1 MKITCQNSAHG
12 TAEDPISAALCGII
26 PPQWFAQWKTKK
38 ITQWTPQKVVWVSIV
53 MHWLPEQGLRE
64 RFEKAKIIVAI
75 LHPRWKLPKS
85 YSAFQ
90 SAQSTVWECLGKAL
104 TQKLRPD
111 ASWNAHW
118 LTDGWL
124 VLAVDGTQITCPRTE
139 DLEDIDAKFSGQSQ
153 SCPHAFQTT
162 LMHVGTGLPWD
173 FRVGP
178 GLASERRHLDDMLPG
193 LPENSLL
200 TADAG
205 FISFNLC
212 HALMSSGKSFVLR
225 AAGNM
230 RLVEGLSKHCG
241 DVSHLQHVD
250 LVCLWPKED
259 NDRQPVLLR
268 RVTVMGACGIPIVL
282 LTNILDPHVLSDE
295 TLQSIYRL
303 RWGIEIHFR
312 TFKQTWNFTKLNSR
326 TPATVLC
333 EQRWRVIS
341 MWFLQWLGARA
352 LADAGESPRRLSGA
366 SLRRAIRARLDD
378 VTSGK
383 RGGMLSTSLSACLVD
398 CYVRTSSKT
407 RRKWPAKRKM
417 KHPTPPKLRT
427 ASTTEI
433 ATAKQ
438 LGFRLTL

>member
-1 MKITCQNSAHG
+1 M
-12 TAEDPISAALCGII
+12 
-26 PPQWFAQWKTKK
+26 
-38 ITQWTPQKVVWVSIV
+38 TP
-53 MHWLPEQGLRE
+53 G
-64 RFEKAKIIVAI
+64 
-75 LHPRWKLPKS
+75 
-85 YSAFQ
+85 
-90 SAQSTVWECLGKAL
+90 G
-104 TQKLRPD
+104 
-111 ASWNAHW
+111 AHW

-124 VLAVDGTQITCPRTE
+124 VLAVDGTKIKCPRTE
-139 DLEDIDAKFSGQSQ
+139 ELEDIDAKFCGQSQ

-173 FRVGP
+173 VRVGP
-178 GLASERRHLDDMLPG
+178 GLDSERRHLDDMFAG

-230 RLVEGLSKHCG
+230 RLIEGLSEHCDEAKHIPN
-241 DVSHLQHVD
+241 VN

-259 NDRQPVLLR
+259 KDRQPVLVR

-282 LTNILDPHVLSDE
+282 LTNILDPDVLSDE
-295 TLQSIYRL
+295 TLQAIYRL

-326 TPATVLC
+326 TPKTVMC
-333 EQRWRVIS
+333 EQRWRVMS
-341 MWFLQWLGARA
+341 MWLLQSLAARA

-366 SLRRAIRARLDD
+366 CLRRTIQTRLNDVIRD
-378 VTSGK
+378 K
-383 RGGMLSTSLSACLVD
+383 HGGELSTSLSVCLID
-398 CYVRTSSKT
+398 DYTRTSSKK
-407 RRKWPAKRKM
+407 RRTWPAKRKM
-417 KHPTPPKLRT
+417 KHPTPPKIRL
-427 ASTTEI
+427 ASATEI

-438 LGFRLTL
+438 LGFLLTL